1 MRMNE
6 ERKEGCE
13 NEAVEQVCF
22 ADKVLLNKVDLC
34 SRAQIDEAAKK
45 VRDYNTQC
53 TISEVQLNNS
63 DIPFDKLLNLEAFS
77 LNSALKMDKTL
88 IDEKRVK
95 KKHDSRIGTFSFR
108 MDAEMTL
115 DAANKFLSAILMEKG
130 ANIYR
135 MKGFLAI

>member
-1 MRMNE
+1 
-6 ERKEGCE
+6 
-13 NEAVEQVCF
+13 
-22 ADKVLLNKVDLC
+22 
-34 SRAQIDEAAKK
+34 
-45 VRDYNTQC
+45 
-53 TISEVQLNNS
+53 
-63 DIPFDKLLNLEAFS
+63 
-77 LNSALKMDKTL
+77 MDKTL